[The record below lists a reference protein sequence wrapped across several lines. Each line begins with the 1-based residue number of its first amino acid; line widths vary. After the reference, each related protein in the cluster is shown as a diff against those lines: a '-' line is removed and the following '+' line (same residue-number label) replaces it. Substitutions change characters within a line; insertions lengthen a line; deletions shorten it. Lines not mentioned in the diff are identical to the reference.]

1 MAMWLFGKRTNIIK
15 AARDDEEDER
25 LDVEE
30 LPSFAPEIE
39 TGLSEY
45 TEEQIEE
52 DIKELPAFED
62 EEDRVQSAPAP
73 VFAEE
78 SFEEDFEEEEEIVDF
93 PEEVTEDEEFSFEEE
108 GENPRE
114 VYEQLASL
122 PYSARNYGVCEDKV
136 YTVHPDG
143 NGGLYFFETFG
154 DYSIGSP
161 DRCKAFVRLKGLKG
175 HFKGTDY
182 ATSDFEYLTKSR
194 SWPICVLARNKEQYR
209 SAIDQGY
216 KPYKAS
222 LDGTGM
228 LLCKDISLYR
238 IKDLTLRAE
247 VTIPSPVLTTNEY
260 LVCVSRAD
268 IEGLD
273 CEKQFKKLCQRVA
286 ELVLAQNEDLFF
298 KLQVLKARKNLAVC
312 FPLQGLPLKG
322 DGFGGG
328 VITACAP
335 AKDGTLILQIG
346 SDPEK
351 ALPLE
356 EGRAYFGQHKLV
368 LEEE

>member
-1 MAMWLFGKRTNIIK
+1 MWLFGKRANIIK
-15 AARDDEEDER
+15 AAREDEEDDR
-25 LDVEE
+25 LSAEE

-45 TEEQIEE
+45 TEPQIEE
-52 DIKELPAFED
+52 TITELPAFE
-62 EEDRVQSAPAP
+62 EEEPLKKAAG
-73 VFAEE
+73 AEQMQDA
-78 SFEEDFEEEEEIVDF
+78 FEEDDDDVAVDF
-93 PEEVTEDEEFSFEEE
+93 PEEVTEDEEFSFEED

-114 VYEQLASL
+114 VYDQLMDL
-122 PYSARNYGVCEDKV
+122 PYSARNYGVCDDNVFMV
-136 YTVHPDG
+136 YPDG

-182 ATSDFEYLTKSR
+182 ATSDFEYLTESR

-209 SAIDQGY
+209 SAVNQGY

-222 LDGTGM
+222 ADGTGM
-228 LLCKDISLYR
+228 LLCKDVSLYR

-247 VTIPSPVLTTNEY
+247 ITVPSPVLSTSEY
-260 LVCVSRAD
+260 LVGVSRGT

-273 CEKQFKKLCQRVA
+273 CEKQVKKLCKGIA
-286 ELVLAQNEDLFF
+286 ELVLSEGEEVFF
-298 KLQVLKARKNLAVC
+298 KMQVLKVRKNLVVC
-312 FPLQGLPLKG
+312 FPLQGLPQKG
-322 DGFGGG
+322 DSFGGG

-346 SDPEK
+346 HDEQRI
-351 ALPLE
+351 LPLE
-356 EGRAYFGQHKLV
+356 EGRAYLGQHTLT
-368 LEEE
+368 LIEE